1 MTFIMFPATVITAW
15 CADRQILSKFMTRKY
30 HASRH
35 KGVIVATEGMTD
47 IEMEAER
54 EVRNNCSG
62 LTLIIEKASSD
73 VSFAL
78 LDGSSILIF
87 VQVID
92 SSFIG
97 CSGKLWCGI

>member
-62 LTLIIEKASSD
+62 LTGTIEKANFD
-73 VSFAL
+73 VSFVL
-78 LDGSSILIF
+78 LDGSLILIF
-87 VQVID
+87 VQVFD

>member
-62 LTLIIEKASSD
+62 LTVIIEKANFD

>member
-54 EVRNNCSG
+54 EVRSNCSG
-62 LTLIIEKASSD
+62 LTVIIEKASFD

>member
-62 LTLIIEKASSD
+62 LTVIIEKASFD

-78 LDGSSILIF
+78 LDGSLIVIF

>member
-62 LTLIIEKASSD
+62 LTVTIEKANFD

-78 LDGSSILIF
+78 LDGSSIFIF